1 MHHRAANS
9 TTLGIL
15 GGGQLAMLLARAAQ
29 MRGVRVHLYLE
40 KEEHAPAV
48 ELAQQIFM
56 GDGWRDEAALL
67 AFAQSCDVIALE
79 NEFVPVALLEKI
91 AATTSVRFLPGLKAY
106 GLFQNKAR
114 EKEHATS
121 LGIPLAPWARVKTLQ
136 DVRTW
141 QQEHP
146 RLVLKTCEGG
156 YDGYGNLVV
165 DKSTLDKDIERF
177 LKHGDVLAEA
187 FLDFTHELA
196 IVVAK
201 QGKTVVAFPVAETI
215 QSRQICHYVL
225 APARLPETILEKVRS
240 HATALIEAAGDDGL
254 FGVEFFL
261 TPDGTVLYNE
271 AAPRPHNSAHFTVDG
286 CDVSQF
292 AMIVNLVL
300 GVELTTPQLLSPVIG
315 MLNLLGT
322 HHGSPRLEPEE
333 EFLALEQGSLC
344 LYGKPWSR
352 PGRKMGHFNLRGDNA
367 PAVLAQLQELQQ
379 RYQL

>member
-15 GGGQLAMLLARAAQ
+15 GGGQLAMLLARSAQ

-48 ELAQQIFM
+48 EFAHQIFM
-56 GDGWRDEAALL
+56 GDGWQDETTLL

-91 AATTSVRFLPGLKAY
+91 ATTTSVRFLPGLRAY

-114 EKEHATS
+114 EKEHATA
-121 LGIPLAPWARVKTLQ
+121 LGIPLAPWRRVKTLH
-136 DVRTW
+136 DVRSW

-156 YDGYGNLVV
+156 YDGYGNFVV
-165 DKSTLDKDIERF
+165 DKNTADKDIERF
-177 LKHGDVLAEA
+177 LNQGDVLAEA

-201 QGKTVVAFPVAETI
+201 QGDKIVAFPVAETI

-225 APARLPETILEKVRS
+225 APARLPEAMLENVRS
-240 HATALIEAAGDDGL
+240 HAIAVVEAAAQDGL

-261 TPDGTVLYNE
+261 ATDRTVLYNE

-292 AMIVNLVL
+292 DMIVNLAV
-300 GVELTTPQLLSPVIG
+300 GDELTTPQLLSPVVG

-333 EFLALEQGSLC
+333 EFLALKDGTLC

-352 PGRKMGHFNLRGDNA
+352 PGRKMGHFNLRGDSA
-367 PAVLAQLQELQQ
+367 PAILAQLQELQQ

>member
-1 MHHRAANS
+1 MHHRAANT

-29 MRGVRVHLYLE
+29 MRSVRVHLYLE

-56 GDGWRDEAALL
+56 GDGWCDEATLL
-67 AFAQSCDVIALE
+67 TFAQSCDVIALE

-91 AATTSVRFLPGLKAY
+91 TQQTSVRFLPGLKAY

-121 LGIPLAPWARVKTLQ
+121 LGIPLAPWSRVKTLK
-136 DVRTW
+136 DVRAW
-141 QQEHP
+141 QAEHS

-165 DKSTLDKDIERF
+165 DKNTNDKDIERF

-201 QGKTVVAFPVAETI
+201 QGQTVVAFPVAETI

-225 APARLPETILEKVRS
+225 APARLPEAILEKIRR
-240 HATALIEAAGDDGL
+240 HATALVEAAGDDGL

-261 TPDGTVLYNE
+261 TPEGDVLYNE

-286 CDVSQF
+286 CNISQF
-292 AMIVNLVL
+292 AMIIRLAL
-300 GVELTTPQLLSPVIG
+300 GEPLTLPHLLSPVIG

-333 EFLALEQGSLC
+333 EFLALKDGSLC

>member
-15 GGGQLAMLLARAAQ
+15 GGGQLAMLLARAARE
-29 MRGVRVHLYLE
+29 RGVRVHLYLE

-48 ELAQQIFM
+48 EYAQQIFM
-56 GDGWRDEAALL
+56 GEGWQDLVTL
-67 AFAQSCDVIALE
+67 QAFAASCDVVALE
-79 NEFVPVALLEKI
+79 NEFVPVQLLQQI
-91 AATTSVRFLPGLKAY
+91 SVRFIPGLKAY

-121 LGIPLAPWARVKTLQ
+121 LRIPLAPWTKVRTLK
-136 DVRTW
+136 DVRAW
-141 QQEHP
+141 QLKHP

-165 DKSTLDKDIERF
+165 DQKTSDKEIERF
-177 LKHGDVLAEA
+177 LKQGDVLAEA

-201 QGKTVVAFPVAETI
+201 QGETIVTFPVAETI

-225 APARLPETILEKVRS
+225 APARLTDNVLAQVRQY
-240 HATALIEAAGDDGL
+240 ATALIEAAGDDGV

-261 TPDGTVLYNE
+261 TSQGEVLYNE

-292 AMIVNLVL
+292 AMIVKLALQENIS
-300 GVELTTPQLLSPVIG
+300 TPTLLSPVIG

-322 HHGSPRLEPEE
+322 HHGNPRLEPEE
-333 EFLALEQGSLC
+333 DFLALKDGSLC

-352 PGRKMGHFNLRGDNA
+352 PGRKMGHFNLRGEDA

>member
-1 MHHRAANS
+1 MHHRAANA

-56 GDGWRDEAALL
+56 GDGWRDEATLL
-67 AFAQSCDVIALE
+67 AFAQSCEVIALE

-121 LGIPLAPWARVKTLQ
+121 LGIPLAPWTRVKTLKN
-136 DVRTW
+136 VRTW
-141 QQEHP
+141 QQEHT

-165 DKSTLDKDIERF
+165 DKNTPDKEIERF
-177 LKHGDVLAEA
+177 LKQGDVLAEA

-201 QGKTVVAFPVAETI
+201 QDAKIVAFPVAETI

-225 APARLPETILEKVRS
+225 APARLPEATLEKVRS
-240 HATALIEAAGDDGL
+240 YATALVEAAGDDGL

-261 TPDGTVLYNE
+261 TTDGTVLYNE

-286 CDVSQF
+286 CDISQF

-300 GVELTTPQLLSPVIG
+300 CVELTTPQLLSPVVG

-333 EFLALEQGSLC
+333 EFLALKDGSLC

-352 PGRKMGHFNLRGDNA
+352 PGRKMGHFNLRGDSA
-367 PAVLAQLQELQQ
+367 PAILAQLQELQQ